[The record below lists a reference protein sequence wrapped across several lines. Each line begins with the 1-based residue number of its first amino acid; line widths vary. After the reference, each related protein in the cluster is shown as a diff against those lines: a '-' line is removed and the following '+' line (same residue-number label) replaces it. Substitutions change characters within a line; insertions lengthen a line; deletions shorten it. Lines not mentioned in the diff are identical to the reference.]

1 MTVVLIVEDNLLIL
15 ELTEMQVQELGYD
28 TLSAS
33 DVYEAS
39 TLLRSAQP
47 IDLLFTDINLK
58 SSVLGGCEL
67 AHLATRLRPKLHV
80 LYVTG
85 NTVTS
90 AMRSM
95 LIEGAPLLIKPYTQ
109 GQLTAALEGLQAA

>member
-15 ELTEMQVQELGYD
+15 EFAEMLVQELGYK
-28 TLSAS
+28 TLSAT
-33 DVYEAS
+33 DVHEAS
-39 TLLRSAQP
+39 AILRSAQP

-67 AHLATRLRPKLHV
+67 AHLATRLRPKLRV

-85 NTVTS
+85 NTITDS
-90 AMRSM
+90 MKSM
-95 LIEGAPLLIKPYTQ
+95 LIEGAPLLVKPYTHN
-109 GQLTAALEGLQAA
+109 QLDVALGGLQAA